1 MGIFTI
7 KKLHLLYRFV
17 WAKAVKREHYT
28 NLNET
33 ALGKQVAKNIYT
45 ISYGKVVVFCEDD
58 NEQNRNR

>member
-17 WAKAVKREHYT
+17 WAKAKFT